1 MIKPKDLIK
10 KLNKNKI
17 TFFTGVPDSIL
28 KNLSPYFEKK
38 NKNHISAA
46 NEGNAVALGAGY
58 YLSTKKMPC
67 VYIQNSGLGNA
78 INPLASLTHSKVYSI
93 PILLM
98 IGWRGSPN
106 LNDEPQ
112 HKVKGAITRD
122 ILKLL
127 GIKFCIL
134 RKQQDLKKLEKL
146 IKLSKLKRVP
156 IACLIENKTLTKE
169 KKNNLFS
176 KEKSNL
182 KRIVVIEELLKKINI
197 KTNIV
202 STTGF
207 TSRELMEIRKKE
219 KRGNDFYMV
228 GAMGHSAALSLS
240 ISLNSKKQTICLDG
254 DGSLIMH
261 LGSLA
266 TIGFFGKKN
275 FKHILFNNNAHESV
289 GGQKTN
295 VDKINFQKLIKS
307 IGYRKYILI
316 QNKKELNVK
325 INQFLKSNGPVFME
339 VNIAQGSIKN
349 LMRPND
355 LIKIKNKFMSNV

>member
-17 TFFTGVPDSIL
+17 NFFTGVPDSIL

-38 NKNHISAA
+38 RENHISAA
-46 NEGNAVALGAGY
+46 NEGSAIALATGY
-58 YLSTKKMPC
+58 YLSTKKVPC

-112 HKVKGAITRD
+112 HEVKGAITRE

-134 RKQQDLKKLEKL
+134 RKQQDFNKLEKL
-146 IKLSKLKRVP
+146 IKLSKLKKIPV
-156 IACLIENKTLTKE
+156 ACLIEKKTLIKE
-169 KKNNLFS
+169 RNNSLFFKK
-176 KEKSNL
+176 KSDL
-182 KRIVVIEELLKKINI
+182 KRIKVIEELLKKIKTN
-197 KTNIV
+197 TNIV

-207 TSRELMEIRKKE
+207 TSRELMELRKKE
-219 KRGNDFYMV
+219 KKGNDFYMV
-228 GAMGHSAALSLS
+228 GAMGHSAALSLA

-266 TIGFFGKKN
+266 TIGFFGKNN

-295 VDKINFQKLIKS
+295 INKINFQKFIEG
-307 IGYRKYILI
+307 IGYRKYIFI
-316 QNKKELNVK
+316 KSKKELNSNLNK
-325 INQFLKSNGPVFME
+325 FLKSPGPVFME
-339 VNIAQGSIKN
+339 INTSQGSIKN
-349 LMRPND
+349 LMRPGN

>member
-38 NKNHISAA
+38 NKSHISAA

-112 HKVKGAITRD
+112 HKVKGTITRD

-146 IKLSKLKRVP
+146 IKLST
-156 IACLIENKTLTKE
+156 KTAMKIYNYKIFVITLD
-169 KKNNLFS
+169 LFQ
-176 KEKSNL
+176 
-182 KRIVVIEELLKKINI
+182 
-197 KTNIV
+197 
-202 STTGF
+202 
-207 TSRELMEIRKKE
+207 
-219 KRGNDFYMV
+219 FY
-228 GAMGHSAALSLS
+228 
-240 ISLNSKKQTICLDG
+240 
-254 DGSLIMH
+254 
-261 LGSLA
+261 
-266 TIGFFGKKN
+266 
-275 FKHILFNNNAHESV
+275 
-289 GGQKTN
+289 
-295 VDKINFQKLIKS
+295 
-307 IGYRKYILI
+307 
-316 QNKKELNVK
+316 
-325 INQFLKSNGPVFME
+325 
-339 VNIAQGSIKN
+339 
-349 LMRPND
+349 
-355 LIKIKNKFMSNV
+355 